1 MRFSL
6 ILYYKRY
13 QNYDRSK
20 LKYLDLL
27 RGCPYLTSDDRGSGG
42 PAKSDF
48 ITKEALIK
56 CLMRGEEGLIEDKN
70 HLTLYMDGTL
80 TKIEL
85 STLTY

>member
-42 PAKSDF
+42 SAKSDF

-56 CLMRGEEGLIEDKN
+56 CLMRGGGGVNRGQKSSDVIYERPLNVLISRN
-70 HLTLYMDGTL
+70 Q
-80 TKIEL
+80 
-85 STLTY
+85 